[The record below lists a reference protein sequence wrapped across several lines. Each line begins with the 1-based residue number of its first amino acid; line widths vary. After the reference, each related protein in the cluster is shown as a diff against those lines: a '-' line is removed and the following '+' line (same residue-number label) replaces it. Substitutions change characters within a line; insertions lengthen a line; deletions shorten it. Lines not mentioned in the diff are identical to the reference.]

1 MSNPSDKIIIIA
13 APSGA
18 GKTSI
23 VRFLLNRFES
33 QLAFSISCA
42 TRSPRA
48 NEKEGVDYYF
58 ISAENFK
65 QKISEDQFAEWEMVY
80 QGKYYGTLRS
90 ELNRIWSGKKV
101 PLLHIDVKGGLRVK
115 ENYPQS
121 LSIFIQPPSLAELKN
136 RLEARGTE
144 TPESLTMRLDKAL
157 LEMSFSNQF
166 DKIVINDQL
175 EKACE
180 EVARLVAAY
189 LE

>member
-23 VRFLLNRFES
+23 VRFLLTRFET
-33 QLAFSISCA
+33 QLGFSVSCA

-48 NEKEGVDYYF
+48 NEKDGVDYYF
-58 ISAENFK
+58 ISAENFQ
-65 QKISEDQFAEWEMVY
+65 QKITEDQFAEWEMVY
-80 QGKYYGTLRS
+80 EGKYYGTLRS
-90 ELNRIWSGKKV
+90 ELRRIWSDKKA
-101 PLLHIDVKGGLRVK
+101 PLLDIDVKGGLRVK

-121 LSIFIQPPSLAELKN
+121 LSIFIQPPSMEELKK
-136 RLEARGTE
+136 RLETRGTE
-144 TPESLTMRLDKAL
+144 TEESLNMRLDKAS

-175 EKACE
+175 DKACE

-189 LE
+189 LD

>member
-23 VRFLLNRFES
+23 VRFLLTRFQE
-33 QLAFSISCA
+33 QLGFSISCA

-48 NEKEGVDYYF
+48 NEKDGVDYYF
-58 ISAENFK
+58 ISAENFQ
-65 QKISEDQFAEWEMVY
+65 QKITEDQFAEWEMVY
-80 QGKYYGTLRS
+80 EGKYYGTLRS
-90 ELNRIWSGKKV
+90 ELSRIWSNKKV
-101 PLLHIDVKGGLRVK
+101 PLLDIDVKGGLCVK
-115 ENYPQS
+115 ENYPHS
-121 LSIFIQPPSLAELKN
+121 LSIFIQPPSLEELKK
-136 RLEARGTE
+136 RLETRGTE
-144 TPESLTMRLDKAL
+144 TAESLSMRLDKAS

-175 EKACE
+175 DKACE

-189 LE
+189 ID

>member
-23 VRFLLNRFES
+23 VRFLLTRFET
-33 QLAFSISCA
+33 QLGFSVSCA

-48 NEKEGVDYYF
+48 NEKDGVDYYF
-58 ISAENFK
+58 ISAENFQ
-65 QKISEDQFAEWEMVY
+65 QKITEDQFAEWEMVY
-80 QGKYYGTLRS
+80 EGKYYGTLRS
-90 ELNRIWSGKKV
+90 ELSRIWSDKKA
-101 PLLHIDVKGGLRVK
+101 PLLDIDVKGGLRVK

-121 LSIFIQPPSLAELKN
+121 LSIFIQPPSMEELKK
-136 RLEARGTE
+136 RLETRGTE
-144 TPESLTMRLDKAL
+144 TEESLNMRLDKAS

-175 EKACE
+175 DKACE

-189 LE
+189 ID

>member
-1 MSNPSDKIIIIA
+1 MSSPSDKIIIIA

-23 VRFLLNRFES
+23 VRFLLNRFET
-33 QLAFSISCA
+33 QLGFSISCA

-90 ELNRIWSGKKV
+90 ELSRIWSEKKV
-101 PLLHIDVKGGLRVK
+101 PLLDIDVKGGLRVK
-115 ENYPQS
+115 ENYPPGS
-121 LSIFIQPPSLAELKN
+121 FFP
-136 RLEARGTE
+136 TVV
-144 TPESLTMRLDKAL
+144 
-157 LEMSFSNQF
+157 SFSLF
-166 DKIVINDQL
+166 TVSIVSFSHQL
-175 EKACE
+175 SLFPPLYFLS
-180 EVARLVAAY
+180 RPPPLS
-189 LE
+189 

>member
-23 VRFLLNRFES
+23 VRFLLTRFQE
-33 QLAFSISCA
+33 QLGFSISCA

-48 NEKEGVDYYF
+48 NEKDGVDYYF
-58 ISAENFK
+58 ISAENFQ
-65 QKISEDQFAEWEMVY
+65 QKITEDQFAEWEMVY
-80 QGKYYGTLRS
+80 EGKYYGTLRS
-90 ELNRIWSGKKV
+90 ELSRIWSDKKA
-101 PLLHIDVKGGLRVK
+101 PLLDIDVKGGLRVK

-121 LSIFIQPPSLAELKN
+121 LSIFIQPPSMEELKK
-136 RLEARGTE
+136 RLETRGTE
-144 TPESLTMRLDKAL
+144 TAESLSMRLDKAS

-175 EKACE
+175 DKACE

-189 LE
+189 ID

>member
-23 VRFLLNRFES
+23 VRFLLNRFQE
-33 QLAFSISCA
+33 QLGFSISCA

-48 NEKEGVDYYF
+48 NEKDGVDYYF
-58 ISAENFK
+58 ISAENFQ
-65 QKISEDQFAEWEMVY
+65 QKITEDQFAEWEMVY
-80 QGKYYGTLRS
+80 EGKYYGTLRS
-90 ELNRIWSGKKV
+90 ELSRIWSDKKV
-101 PLLHIDVKGGLRVK
+101 PLLDIDVKGGLSVK

-121 LSIFIQPPSLAELKN
+121 LSIFIQPPSLEELKK
-136 RLEARGTE
+136 RLETRGTE
-144 TPESLTMRLDKAL
+144 TAESLSMRLDKAS

-175 EKACE
+175 DKACE

-189 LE
+189 ID

>member
-1 MSNPSDKIIIIA
+1 
-13 APSGA
+13 
-18 GKTSI
+18 
-23 VRFLLNRFES
+23 
-33 QLAFSISCA
+33 
-42 TRSPRA
+42 
-48 NEKEGVDYYF
+48 
-58 ISAENFK
+58 
-65 QKISEDQFAEWEMVY
+65 MVY

-90 ELNRIWSGKKV
+90 ELDRIWSAKKV
-101 PLLHIDVKGGLRVK
+101 PLLDIDVKGGLRVK

-144 TPESLTMRLDKAL
+144 TSESLTMRLDKAS

-180 EVARLVAAY
+180 EVARLVADY

>member
-23 VRFLLNRFES
+23 VRFLLNRFQG
-33 QLAFSISCA
+33 QLGFSISCA

-48 NEKEGVDYYF
+48 NEKNGVDYYF
-58 ISAENFK
+58 ISPENFQ
-65 QKISEDQFAEWEMVY
+65 QKITEDQFAEWEMVY
-80 QGKYYGTLRS
+80 EGKYYGTLRS
-90 ELNRIWSGKKV
+90 ELRRIWSDKKI
-101 PLLHIDVKGGLRVK
+101 PLLDIDVKGGLRVK

-121 LSIFIQPPSLAELKN
+121 LSIFIQPPSLTALKN

-144 TPESLTMRLDKAL
+144 TAESLAMRLDKAS

-175 EKACE
+175 DKACE

-189 LE
+189 ID

>member
-23 VRFLLNRFES
+23 VRFLLTRFET
-33 QLAFSISCA
+33 QLGFSVSCA

-48 NEKEGVDYYF
+48 NEKDGVDYYF
-58 ISAENFK
+58 ISAENFQ
-65 QKISEDQFAEWEMVY
+65 QKITEDQFAEWEMVY
-80 QGKYYGTLRS
+80 EGKYYGTLRS
-90 ELNRIWSGKKV
+90 ELSRIWSDKKA
-101 PLLHIDVKGGLRVK
+101 PLLDIDVKGGLRVK

-121 LSIFIQPPSLAELKN
+121 LSIFIQPPSLEELKK
-136 RLEARGTE
+136 RLETRGTE
-144 TPESLTMRLDKAL
+144 TEESLNMRLNKAS
-157 LEMSFSNQF
+157 LEMSFSTQF

-175 EKACE
+175 DKACE

-189 LE
+189 LD